1 MIRAERHIGLNP
13 LTLEDPIQHLLHH
26 AKCSFCPLI
35 YHSQPTRQGTIRA
48 RCAKCANSFIN
59 LSCSR
64 LSWEGQDARMLD
76 DIVELLRDRY
86 GAEWGK
92 DTDANIRFAI
102 EAERLVS
109 DTADAHL
116 IGEPELDDHHLT
128 LQFWVDRPVKDLMTA
143 DQVAFEIFARISTE
157 IFYSE
162 RKFVEGAVVYGF
174 VTGTS
179 RHGHCGSVV
188 LAGPHAAEFSERFRQ
203 RTIGGPRF
211 HA

>member
-1 MIRAERHIGLNP
+1 MNR
-13 LTLEDPIQHLLHH
+13 
-26 AKCSFCPLI
+26 
-35 YHSQPTRQGTIRA
+35 
-48 RCAKCANSFIN
+48 
-59 LSCSR
+59 
-64 LSWEGQDARMLD
+64 EGQQARMLD
-76 DIVELLRDRY
+76 DIVELLRARY

-162 RKFVEGAVVYGF
+162 RKFVEGAVVYSF